1 MNRDQTNLEEIKNLC
16 GEKKIIIFGAG
27 FWGSILYKKVCRD
40 YDIAYVVDNNIENG
54 YTFYGN
60 KIVNFKFLLENY
72 MDEMIVVT
80 SLDYCDEISEQLEKY
95 HFEYKKNFVIWNGLF
110 DVTSKPIDFADDN
123 TKRFIEKNIELWS
136 KSKRSNKKAKVII
149 PYRNTVEISYAPWS
163 YAANYLSDKYDA
175 EILCAGGV
183 ESPFDDNLLK
193 LYESFNVSG
202 VIDERPTAEIKK
214 EADNIFERLWG
225 HIKCKQDILDIEVYG
240 ESYGKDILRD
250 YLRFDFPIVYM
261 TDINLKR
268 QIKRMIEYI
277 VFWNKYINENHENIK
292 AIVLWDGIYYREGI
306 IRKLAVSYDI
316 PTYTIVN
323 TTAFR
328 WEYEEQFDFEFYKK
342 FYYMLSNE
350 EKKEGI
356 EWAKRKLKEHFEGT
370 VRDEEMV
377 RKSVFQSY
385 ETHKLLDESKKIK
398 IMICPHYS
406 QDDAFSCGDMLF
418 TDPWDWLEHLGK
430 ISEETEYDWYLKPHP
445 IEKELGDKLIE
456 DYLKKYTKIKLL
468 PKYVSPF
475 QLKEEGISY
484 ALTIHGSIGYEYPM
498 LGINVINAGN
508 NPHIAFDFDINP
520 KTIEEYDEVIFNLEK
535 VNKKIDINE
544 IYMFYLIHFGYYERR
559 RIPISK
565 LYFKDERLRDIRGL
579 IGSKTESTTELF
591 KYYVDEIDEKRHIEL
606 QGVTQRLFD
615 KMDHYKDGVFYK
627 KELE

>member
-80 SLDYCDEISEQLEKY
+80 SLDYCDEISEQLEKH

-277 VFWNKYINENHENIK
+277 VFWNKYINENH
-292 AIVLWDGIYYREGI
+292 
-306 IRKLAVSYDI
+306 
-316 PTYTIVN
+316 
-323 TTAFR
+323 
-328 WEYEEQFDFEFYKK
+328 
-342 FYYMLSNE
+342 
-350 EKKEGI
+350 
-356 EWAKRKLKEHFEGT
+356 
-370 VRDEEMV
+370 
-377 RKSVFQSY
+377 
-385 ETHKLLDESKKIK
+385 
-398 IMICPHYS
+398 
-406 QDDAFSCGDMLF
+406 
-418 TDPWDWLEHLGK
+418 
-430 ISEETEYDWYLKPHP
+430 
-445 IEKELGDKLIE
+445 
-456 DYLKKYTKIKLL
+456 
-468 PKYVSPF
+468 
-475 QLKEEGISY
+475 
-484 ALTIHGSIGYEYPM
+484 
-498 LGINVINAGN
+498 
-508 NPHIAFDFDINP
+508 
-520 KTIEEYDEVIFNLEK
+520 
-535 VNKKIDINE
+535 
-544 IYMFYLIHFGYYERR
+544 
-559 RIPISK
+559 
-565 LYFKDERLRDIRGL
+565 
-579 IGSKTESTTELF
+579 
-591 KYYVDEIDEKRHIEL
+591 
-606 QGVTQRLFD
+606 
-615 KMDHYKDGVFYK
+615 
-627 KELE
+627 